1 MIEGYEYDKELF
13 KQANKEMEIAK
24 NHFNNVTKPGEIDV
38 AIAEM
43 RVAEAK
49 IDLILKNMKGKKYGK

>member
-1 MIEGYEYDKELF
+1 MIEGYEYDKKLF

-24 NHFNNVTKPGEIDV
+24 NHFNNATKVGAIDV

-49 IDLILKNMKGKKYGK
+49 MDLILKNMRGKNDEK